1 MAQIA
6 LITDTHFGVRSD
18 SGVVQEWQ
26 KKFLDEV
33 FFPTLDKHQIT
44 HVLHGGDYGDRRK
57 YINFSTA
64 QFIEQAYRAPLRR
77 RGITEHVI
85 VGNHDCF
92 LRESTHINSIE
103 EVYRHDASLVIHK
116 DPTEITIHDT
126 EILLLPW
133 ICDSNRDASMRY
145 IRDSRCSVVLGH
157 LEISGFQMYRGM
169 PNHEGLK
176 PELFDRFSVVMS
188 GHFHHRSSQGPIH
201 YLGAPYAMV
210 WSDYR
215 DPRGFHLF
223 DTDTHTLTFIENP
236 YSMFARLVY
245 DDEQQPT
252 TYVEQTLASILSPS
266 SPYANAYVKVVVKSK
281 TQPYWFDLVMD
292 ALAKINAQ
300 DVMVVDDVTAQTED
314 GTELPE
320 HVSADIDTLSLM
332 TDYVSGLSVTC
343 DKIELQ
349 TYLQNTYREALTQSQ
364 SARV

>member
-1 MAQIA
+1 MRIHAQ
-6 LITDTHFGVRSD
+6 
-18 SGVVQEWQ
+18 
-26 KKFLDEV
+26 
-33 FFPTLDKHQIT
+33 
-44 HVLHGGDYGDRRK
+44 
-57 YINFSTA
+57 
-64 QFIEQAYRAPLRR
+64 
-77 RGITEHVI
+77 
-85 VGNHDCF
+85 
-92 LRESTHINSIE
+92 
-103 EVYRHDASLVIHK
+103 
-116 DPTEITIHDT
+116 PTEVDVDGTG
-126 EILLLPW
+126 ILLLPW
-133 ICDSNRDASMRY
+133 ICGNTRAATEQLIATSA
-145 IRDSRCSVVLGH
+145 CPLVLGH
-157 LEISGFQMYRGM
+157 LELTGFQMYRGV
-169 PNHEGLK
+169 PQHEGMD
-176 PELFDRFSVVMS
+176 PEPLSRFARVFS
-188 GHFHHRSSQGPIH
+188 GHFHHPSAHGNIT
-201 YLGAPYAMV
+201 YLGAPYPMV
-210 WSDYR
+210 WSDYL

-223 DTDTHTLTFIENP
+223 DTDTHTLTFFENP

-252 TYVEQTLASILSPS
+252 TYVEQTLASILSSS
-266 SPYANAYVKVVVKSK
+266 SPYTNAYVKVVVKSK